1 MNILERFLSNRELYR
16 LTLHCLSLLGNRI
29 GTVIPRAAAIAFMTR
44 ELRCGAGDLL
54 FGGLIEKQIPQA
66 AYALSLGEE
75 LCGGLGDD
83 SLYA

>member
-1 MNILERFLSNRELYR
+1 
-16 LTLHCLSLLGNRI
+16 
-29 GTVIPRAAAIAFMTR
+29 MTR